1 MYILIVA
8 CLFGLY
14 YFQDSSQT
22 KSVDWT
28 EFEAAAK
35 SGEISKIEVIPE
47 SGIAIGVLTKEGA
60 KKQKM
65 HDDIQGPDSEKR
77 LKTTIPGTNK
87 IQDKIDGWNEQ
98 LIAEGKPEI
107 SVKYEKGSDLMKF
120 FWYFGPII
128 LIAFFIVYMQRR
140 MTGGSGGGGGIFNVG
155 KSKARIFD
163 KDNGTDVTFKDV
175 AGLAE
180 AKVEIEEIVE
190 FLKNP
195 QRYTELGAK
204 IPKGALLV
212 GPPGT
217 GKTLLAKAV
226 AGEAGVPFLSLSGSD
241 FVEMFVGVGAA
252 RVRDLFKQAKDKAP
266 CIVFID
272 EIDAVGRARGKN
284 PNMGSN
290 DERENTL
297 HQLLTELD
305 GFGSNNGVIVL

>member
-1 MYILIVA
+1 MGILPNKNGNSNKRPMFGMYWMYILIVA

-28 EFEAAAK
+28 EFEDAAK
-35 SGEISKIEVIPE
+35 AGEISKIEVVPE

-65 HDDIQGPDSEKR
+65 NDDLQGPDSEKR
-77 LKTTIPGTNK
+77 LKTNIPSTNK
-87 IQDKIDGWNEQ
+87 IQDKIDAWNEQ
-98 LIAEGKPEI
+98 LAAEGKPELT
-107 SVKYEKGSDLMKF
+107 VKYEKGSDLMKF
-120 FWYFGPII
+120 FWYFGPFI
-128 LIAFFIVYMQRR
+128 LIAFFIFYMQRR

-204 IPKGALLV
+204 IPRGALLV

-226 AGEAGVPFLSLSGSD
+226 AGEAGVPF
-241 FVEMFVGVGAA
+241 
-252 RVRDLFKQAKDKAP
+252 
-266 CIVFID
+266 
-272 EIDAVGRARGKN
+272 
-284 PNMGSN
+284 
-290 DERENTL
+290 
-297 HQLLTELD
+297 
-305 GFGSNNGVIVL
+305 